1 MSSVNRMTDA
11 CENITLPQTS
21 FAGGENGSNYRFTIK
36 TNDFWSNLT
45 TAELKLKDQ
54 YLKRAMADGSDNCAN

>member
-1 MSSVNRMTDA
+1 MGPRKVISKHANLL
-11 CENITLPQTS
+11 C
-21 FAGGENGSNYRFTIK
+21 ENGSNYRFLIK